1 MATRIALKSR
11 KENQFQR
18 KNVQQQMFF
27 TYFES
32 LCAAWDGGKDVVAVH
47 GAQDKLGAVPDLD
60 KIRMS

>member
-1 MATRIALKSR
+1 ML
-11 KENQFQR
+11 
-18 KNVQQQMFF
+18 F

-32 LCAAWDGGKDVVAVH
+32 LCAAWDGGEDVVAVH